1 MGSPLSPSS
10 RVRGAFPT
18 NKEAQSMPWSNQGG
32 GGKKGGGNGGGPWGQ
47 GPWGQ
52 GGGGGGGNQPPD
64 LDEILRRGQDR
75 VKRVM
80 RGGGGGG
87 GPGGGMDGGVPRS
100 FIFLIGAL
108 LIAGA
113 AFYGFFFRVN
123 PDESG
128 VVLRFGKFDRIEPP
142 GLHFRLPYPIEEV
155 RLPKVTQQRTIEV
168 GAAGPRGGTG
178 GPDSGLMLTG
188 DGSVVDVR
196 FVVFWRIDPEI
207 TQPIENSGVV
217 KYLFNIAQPETTV
230 REVAESAMREVV
242 GQSALQPLLT
252 AGRQKAQQ
260 DVQRLMQAILDS
272 YYSGIKIDQVQ
283 LREVDPPN
291 AVIAAFRDVAAA
303 GQDKERFIK
312 EAQTYA
318 DQIVPRAKG
327 EADRILAGAEGY
339 RDQQIAEAQG
349 QAARFLN
356 VYDEYKKAPEVT
368 RQRLFLEMQ
377 ERVLSGTDKIILDP
391 KNNGQGVVPYL
402 PLDQLQ
408 RRRTEGGQQ

>member
-1 MGSPLSPSS
+1 
-10 RVRGAFPT
+10 
-18 NKEAQSMPWSNQGG
+18 MPWSNQGG
-32 GGKKGGGNGGGPWGQ
+32 GGKIGGGGYNGGPWGQ

-52 GGGGGGGNQPPD
+52 GGGNNQPPD

-87 GPGGGMDGGVPRS
+87 GSGGGFDGGVPRS

-108 LIAGA
+108 LLAGA

-142 GLHFRLPYPIEEV
+142 GLHFRMPYPIEEV

-168 GAAGPRGGTG
+168 GAAGSRGGTG

-188 DGSVVDVR
+188 DGSIVDVR

-207 TQPIENSGVV
+207 SEPVENSGVV

-242 GQSALQPLLT
+242 GQSELQPLLT
-252 AGRQKAQQ
+252 GGRQKAQQ

-272 YYSGIKIDQVQ
+272 YFSGIKIDQVQ
-283 LREVDPPN
+283 LREVDPPA

-303 GQDKERFIK
+303 GQDKARFIK
-312 EAQTYA
+312 EALTYQ

-327 EADRILAGAEGY
+327 EADRIVAGAEGY
-339 RDQQIAEAQG
+339 RDQTVAEAQG
-349 QAARFLN
+349 QAARFLK

-377 ERVLSGTDKIILDP
+377 ERVLSGADKIIIDQ
-391 KNNGQGVVPYL
+391 NAGAQGVVPYL
-402 PLDQLQ
+402 PLDQMQ
-408 RRRTEGGQQ
+408 RRRPATEGGQQ

>member
-1 MGSPLSPSS
+1 
-10 RVRGAFPT
+10 
-18 NKEAQSMPWSNQGG
+18 MPWSNQG

-47 GPWGQ
+47 GPWGGGGQ
-52 GGGGGGGNQPPD
+52 GGGGKEPPD

-87 GPGGGMDGGVPRS
+87 GQGSGIGDGVPKP
-100 FIFLIGAL
+100 FIFLLAML
-108 LIAGA
+108 MLSAV

-123 PDESG
+123 PDEQG
-128 VVLRFGKFDRIEPP
+128 IVLRFGKFERWEGP
-142 GLHFRLPYPIEEV
+142 GLHMRLPYPIEEV

-168 GAAGPRGGTG
+168 GSGSRGTG

-196 FVVFWRIDPEI
+196 FVVFWRISPENDPV
-207 TQPIENSGVV
+207 TKQTGVEQ
-217 KYLFNIAQPETTV
+217 YLFNIAQPETTV

-242 GQSALQPLLT
+242 GQSNLQPLLT
-252 AGRQKAQQ
+252 GGRQKAQEDAQ
-260 DVQRLMQAILDS
+260 KLMQNILNS
-272 YYSGIKIDQVQ
+272 YRAGIKIDQVQ
-283 LREVDPPN
+283 LREVDPP
-291 AVIAAFRDVAAA
+291 APVIAAFRDVAAA
-303 GQDKERFIK
+303 SQDKERFVK

-327 EADRILAGAEGY
+327 EADRILAGAEGFK
-339 RDQQIAEAQG
+339 DQTVAEANG
-349 QAARFLN
+349 QAARFLK
-356 VYDEYKKAPEVT
+356 VYEEYKKAPDVT

-377 ERVLSGTDKIILDP
+377 ERVLSGADKIILDQ
-391 KNNGQGVVPYL
+391 KSSGGQGVVPFL

-408 RRRTEGGQQ
+408 KRKTDGGQP

>member
-1 MGSPLSPSS
+1 
-10 RVRGAFPT
+10 
-18 NKEAQSMPWSNQGG
+18 MPWSNQG

-52 GGGGGGGNQPPD
+52 GGGNQPPD

-87 GPGGGMDGGVPRS
+87 GGAGIDGGVPRS

-108 LIAGA
+108 LLAGA

-207 TQPIENSGVV
+207 ATPVENSGVV

-252 AGRQKAQQ
+252 GGRQKAQQ
-260 DVQRLMQAILDS
+260 DVQKLMQAILDS
-272 YYSGIKIDQVQ
+272 YQSGIKIDQVQ

-291 AVIAAFRDVAAA
+291 AIIAAFRDVAAA

-312 EAQTYA
+312 EAQTYQ
-318 DQIVPRAKG
+318 DQIIPRAKG
-327 EADRILAGAEGY
+327 EADRIIAAAEGF
-339 RDQQIAEAQG
+339 RDQTEAEATG
-349 QAARFLN
+349 QASRFLK

-377 ERVLSGTDKIILDP
+377 ERVLSGADKIILDS
-391 KNNGQGVVPYL
+391 KGGGVVPYL
-402 PLDQLQ
+402 PLDQMQ
-408 RRRTEGGQQ
+408 KRRTEGGQQ

>member
-1 MGSPLSPSS
+1 
-10 RVRGAFPT
+10 
-18 NKEAQSMPWSNQGG
+18 MPWSNQG

-47 GPWGQ
+47 GPWGGGGQ
-52 GGGGGGGNQPPD
+52 GGGGKEPPD

-87 GPGGGMDGGVPRS
+87 GQGSGMGDGVPKP
-100 FIFLIGAL
+100 FIFLLSMLMLSAV
-108 LIAGA
+108 

-123 PDESG
+123 PDEQG
-128 VVLRFGKFDRIEPP
+128 IVLRFGKFDRWEGP
-142 GLHFRLPYPIEEV
+142 GLHMRLPYPIEEV

-168 GAAGPRGGTG
+168 GGGSRTTG

-196 FVVFWRIDPEI
+196 FVVFWRISPENDPV
-207 TQPIENSGVV
+207 TKQTGVEQ
-217 KYLFNIAQPETTV
+217 YLFNIAQPETTV

-242 GQSALQPLLT
+242 GQSSLQPLLT
-252 AGRQKAQQ
+252 GGRQKAQQ
-260 DVQRLMQAILDS
+260 DAQVLMQNILNS
-272 YYSGIKIDQVQ
+272 YRAGIKIDQVQ
-283 LREVDPPN
+283 LREVDPP
-291 AVIAAFRDVAAA
+291 APVIAAFRDVAAA
-303 GQDKERFIK
+303 GQDKERFVK

-327 EADRILAGAEGY
+327 EADRILAGAEGFK
-339 RDQQIAEAQG
+339 DQTVAEAKG
-349 QAARFLN
+349 QAARFLK
-356 VYDEYKKAPEVT
+356 VYDEYKKAPDVT

-377 ERVLSGTDKIILDP
+377 ERVLSGADKIILDQ
-391 KNNGQGVVPYL
+391 KSGGGQGVVPFL

-408 RRRTEGGQQ
+408 KRKTDGGQP

>member
-1 MGSPLSPSS
+1 
-10 RVRGAFPT
+10 
-18 NKEAQSMPWSNQGG
+18 MPWSNQG

-47 GPWGQ
+47 GPWGGGGQ
-52 GGGGGGGNQPPD
+52 GGGGGKEPPD

-87 GPGGGMDGGVPRS
+87 AGGGAGEGGVPGP
-100 FIFLIGAL
+100 FIFLLAML
-108 LIAGA
+108 MLSAV

-123 PDESG
+123 PDEQG
-128 VVLRFGKFDRIEPP
+128 IVLRFGKFDRWEGP
-142 GLHFRLPYPIEEV
+142 GLHMRMPYPIEEV

-168 GAAGPRGGTG
+168 GGGARGAG

-188 DGSVVDVR
+188 DGSVIDVR
-196 FVVFWRIDPEI
+196 FVVFWRISPDADPVSKQ
-207 TQPIENSGVV
+207 TGVEQ
-217 KYLFNIAQPETTV
+217 YLFNIAQPETTV

-242 GQSALQPLLT
+242 GQSSLQPLLT
-252 AGRQKAQQ
+252 GGRQKAQQ
-260 DVQRLMQAILDS
+260 DAQVLMQNILNS
-272 YYSGIKIDQVQ
+272 YRAGIKIDQVQ
-283 LREVDPPN
+283 LREVDPP
-291 AVIAAFRDVAAA
+291 APVIAAFRDVAAA
-303 GQDKERFIK
+303 GQDKERFVK

-327 EADRILAGAEGY
+327 EADRIIAGAEGFK
-339 RDQQIAEAQG
+339 DQTVAEAKG
-349 QAARFLN
+349 QAARFLK

-377 ERVLSGTDKIILDP
+377 ERVLSGADKIILDQ
-391 KNNGQGVVPYL
+391 KNGGGQGVVPFL

-408 RRRTEGGQQ
+408 KRKTDGGQP